1 MNRFGAPPVVAPF
14 IWQPTRAGLVK
25 GLGSL
30 GLSSSATG
38 AAGGAAS
45 GAASG
50 AAVGSIVPGIGT
62 AIGAAAG
69 AIVGAITGL
78 LGGKSNPQIQ
88 IDKTSAINFFGQ
100 YVNLAGTV
108 SGRSIGLN
116 NMDMVFR
123 GACFAGHF
131 PKWGNKTELPDS
143 LLSMPG
149 SPWGSNDNCFR
160 VLWTAARTGAKA
172 PGTSGVNTGNN
183 NVPVRDAKTF
193 VDRYVWPSNTAD
205 VDTDPW
211 ATTTDSIGKQVIYDA
226 ADAYIA
232 QQDPTTL
239 PLIGQTVQAAAN
251 VALPPTPVTAPAPA
265 APTPQVGPVGSAATS
280 TSPDG
285 SYLSGPG
292 AASLTTPSGVW
303 TLGSATDAYGNWIV
317 LLNGVPT
324 NAHAQVLLWTNGTL
338 YVGNTSAW
346 FYYTGDPNNFPST
359 PEPALAQRLGMPAQ
373 FPTRLSSSTA
383 PPPVSNPVPTPA
395 PPIPAATPQLTL
407 NPPAIGSPVTTVP
420 DMGKGGLAT
429 QVPAGL
435 VFAAL
440 DPTNS
445 SWVLHNTQDGN
456 NYVVW
461 QGNLIPYQPSMF
473 APTAVTPVGSGSN
486 AIPQVTTASPSAT
499 VGTTSSGTPVTQAD
513 LQALIAQLANQG
525 QTAQQAYTSAL
536 STLQANGVAP
546 TAGVQSAVQSAIQ
559 ATPAPV
565 APTTAGLSGLG
576 WVGVIAAGA
585 TLLLATA
592 RPVGKVKQ
600 PRRRH
605 P

>member
-251 VALPPTPVTAPAPA
+251 VALPPTPVTAPTPAP
-265 APTPQVGPVGSAATS
+265 
-280 TSPDG
+280 
-285 SYLSGPG
+285 
-292 AASLTTPSGVW
+292 
-303 TLGSATDAYGNWIV
+303 
-317 LLNGVPT
+317 
-324 NAHAQVLLWTNGTL
+324 
-338 YVGNTSAW
+338 
-346 FYYTGDPNNFPST
+346 
-359 PEPALAQRLGMPAQ
+359 
-373 FPTRLSSSTA
+373 A
-383 PPPVSNPVPTPA
+383 PPPVSPVGSSAAGNVQLSPAGAYLVAGTPA
-395 PPIPAATPQLTL
+395 TITTNVGTWVLQPNGQITLNGALSAATPQYTGGVGTNGILFLNGQTYAYNSDGKTYVFIGNQGGWVATSQVPAWTPPIPATSPNVVPPPPTNTIPPPAPPLPSPPQLTL

-445 SWVLHNTQDGN
+445 SWVLHNTQNGN

-600 PRRRH
+600 PRRRR